1 MQIRLDKYLADM
13 GFGTRSQVKQY
24 IRKKQV
30 LVNGRIPKGPEQK
43 VNLTDA
49 VSFQGKNI
57 SWQEYE
63 YFMFYKPGGCVSAVK
78 DNYHKTVLDYFPAN
92 RRKDLFPVGRLDIDT
107 EGLLLITNDGALAH
121 NLLAPGKH
129 VPKTYFARVSGRV
142 TEEDAQI
149 FARGVDIGEKAL
161 TLPAKMKILPAEP
174 GEKAPAFSA
183 GRKILSEEPE
193 VSAVELTITE
203 GKFHQVKRMFEAVG
217 KEVLY
222 LKRISM
228 GELKLDES
236 LQPGEYRSLTQEEL
250 ERLKASG
257 TKEVFTTGQTSGF
270 ELDSLNTDTG
280 SRENA

>member
-13 GFGTRSQVKQY
+13 GVGTRSQVKQY

-30 LVNGRIPKGPEQK
+30 LVNGSIPKGPEQK

-49 VSFQGKNI
+49 VSFQGKII

-63 YFMFYKPGGCVSAVK
+63 YFMFYKPEGCVSAVK
-78 DNYHKTVLDYFPAN
+78 DNYHKTVLDYFPEN

-129 VPKTYFARVSGRV
+129 VPKTYFARVSGKV
-142 TEEDAQI
+142 TREDAQI
-149 FARGVDIGEKAL
+149 FARGVDIGEKAP
-161 TLPAKMKILPAEP
+161 TLPAKMKIL
-174 GEKAPAFSA
+174 
-183 GRKILSEEPE
+183 SEELE
-193 VSAVELTITE
+193 VSVVELTITE

-217 KEVLY
+217 KKVLY

-228 GELKLDES
+228 GELKLDQS

-250 ERLKASG
+250 ERVLKFIPARCRP
-257 TKEVFTTGQTSGF
+257 TSHQM
-270 ELDSLNTDTG
+270 SC
-280 SRENA
+280 